1 MQTSAPTTR
10 STLQI
15 LAIVLA
21 VIWQIG
27 ATFLPNFGLGEPIG
41 QRSDAIRTLVVPS
54 GWAFAIWGP
63 LFLGCAIY
71 AVWQALPGQRD
82 NPLVASIGWY
92 TAGATAANGLWA
104 TYTQFYNLTFISAL
118 IILFSLVCLL
128 ATLRALV
135 AWEKPFTKGERW
147 ITALTFSALA
157 AWLTVASTVNITAAL
172 KYHGVGAGSSYP
184 MLAAAIVLVA
194 GLIGSAAATGARGNP
209 WYSVVIL
216 WAMLAIYFKGGQEHF
231 AIAVATGLS
240 TLMVAFSCLRKL
252 SGRSDRQHWLGF

>member
-1 MQTSAPTTR
+1 MQTSVPTTR

-15 LAIVLA
+15 LAIILA
-21 VIWQIG
+21 VAWQIG
-27 ATFLPNFGLGEPIG
+27 ATFLPNLGLGEPIG

-82 NPLVASIGWY
+82 NVLLDRIGWY

-104 TYTQFYNLTFISAL
+104 TYTQFYNLTVISAV

-128 ATLRALV
+128 ATLRVLV
-135 AWEKPFTKGERW
+135 KWAKPFTRGERW
-147 ITALTFSALA
+147 IAALTFSALA

-172 KYHGVGAGSSYP
+172 KYHGVGAGGSYP

-194 GLIGSAAATGARGNP
+194 GLIGSAAVTGSRGNP
-209 WYSVVIL
+209 WYTVVIL
-216 WAMLAIYFKGGQEHF
+216 WAMLAIYFKGGQEYVLI
-231 AIAVATGLS
+231 AIATGISALII
-240 TLMVAFSCLRKL
+240 VFSCLRKL
-252 SGRSDRQHWLGF
+252 SGRADRQHWLSV